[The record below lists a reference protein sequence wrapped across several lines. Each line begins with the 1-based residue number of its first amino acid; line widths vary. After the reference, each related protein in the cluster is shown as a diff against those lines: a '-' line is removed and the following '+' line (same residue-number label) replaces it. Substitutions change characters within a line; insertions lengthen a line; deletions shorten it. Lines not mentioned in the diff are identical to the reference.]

1 MARLPAHDFIAP
13 LLCPNQIASSLEEN
27 GLAAMLAVRDAYIVV
42 VDTLHVKNAFTRFER
57 FGTNLASH

>member
-42 VDTLHVKNAFTRFER
+42 VDTLHVKNAFT
-57 FGTNLASH
+57 